1 MEASGGQT
9 ESMAALTTTA
19 EPIPVGSTS
28 VFAVQAVAAAKGSD
42 ACGGCSVGA
51 NATKAQEPGSSHQ
64 EEGVVGAL
72 PVEEAKEDVASGAKH
87 TAPGAEYAIDGG
99 MTIGGQSSGVGASGG
114 PAEPTSAMHGAS
126 GTEHEMAIG
135 GKISGVGASGG
146 PAEPTS
152 ASTMRT
158 MQVFVVASSVVAI
171 QTVAA
176 AEGSDAV

>member
-1 MEASGGQT
+1 VAS
-9 ESMAALTTTA
+9 EEKA
-19 EPIPVGSTS
+19 E
-28 VFAVQAVAAAKGSD
+28 
-42 ACGGCSVGA
+42 
-51 NATKAQEPGSSHQ
+51 
-64 EEGVVGAL
+64 
-72 PVEEAKEDVASGAKH
+72 EDSASGAMNDA
-87 TAPGAEYAIDGG
+87 TGAEYAIGGG
-99 MTIGGQSSGVGASGG
+99 MAIGGQSSGVGASGG